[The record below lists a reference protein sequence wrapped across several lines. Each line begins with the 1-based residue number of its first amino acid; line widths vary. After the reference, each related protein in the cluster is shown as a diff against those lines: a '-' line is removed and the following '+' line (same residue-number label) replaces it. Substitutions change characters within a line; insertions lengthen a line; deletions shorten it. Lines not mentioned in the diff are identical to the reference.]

1 MTLGIPLTPSL
12 GRGFGASGPWGGP
25 ETLSGPSLPPVPGGT
40 QKQAFWA
47 RVCGLNAIL
56 LMCVNIFFYAYFA

>member
-1 MTLGIPLTPSL
+1 MKQQ
-12 GRGFGASGPWGGP
+12 GPGGGP
-25 ETLSGPSLPPVPGGT
+25 EILSVPLSPPVPAGSR
-40 QKQAFWA
+40 KQAFWA